1 MTNWRCEEEAKM
13 KLIAILLSI
22 IIMEAPSS
30 MTSSGPF
37 YISKR
42 SQYVFR
48 QDISQVP
55 SKSTLALSSLLT

>member
-1 MTNWRCEEEAKM
+1 M

-30 MTSSGPF
+30 MTSPGPF
-37 YISKR
+37 TSAKR